1 MKRTFINISLALAL
15 AVTTGG
21 CNGWLDDVKQTST
34 VSDEIVWQDEA
45 YVDMNINAFYTFLDK
60 YGQFGEA
67 QFQGSLTESLTDAFK
82 YGSVA
87 LGHRAGHP
95 NNYVINPDAV
105 TPEGCIYNVWTKDLA
120 YGNIRQINQF
130 LSMQR
135 KYSSFSAEKN
145 LRWEAQARFFRGFI
159 YFQLAK
165 RHGGVILY
173 DNLPEGNDKA
183 RSSAAETWEFIY
195 QDLKFAADNLPKT
208 WDAGNKGRVTQGAA
222 YAMISRAMLYAE
234 RWQDAYNA
242 AAEVEKLNLYD
253 LEEEYANAWKG
264 NNKESILEFA
274 YQRDGGPNHSFDK
287 YYVPKCDGYD
297 FGALGTPTQEMV
309 ECYEDKNGNKVDWTP
324 WHGTTSVPPPYAQ
337 LEPRFAATVIY
348 AGSTWKG
355 KVMDCSV
362 GGTNG
367 EFMAYREQSY
377 SYGKTT
383 TGYFLRKLLDE
394 KLTDVNSVAS
404 SQTWV
409 EIRFAEVLL
418 NKAEAAFRLN
428 KPEEARTLMNRVR
441 ARKSVGLP
449 GKNSSGDTWFA
460 DYRNERKVELAYEGH
475 LFWDMRRWKLA
486 HIEYNN
492 YRCHGFKITNGTYE
506 YIDCD
511 YQDRKFSQ
519 KLYVLPIPVEE
530 LKNNALL
537 EQYDEWK

>member
-1 MKRTFINISLALAL
+1 MKKAFINISLALVL
-15 AVTTGG
+15 GLTTGG
-21 CNGWLDDVKQTST
+21 CNDWLDDVKQTST
-34 VSDEIVWQDEA
+34 VSDEIVWKDEA
-45 YVDMNINAFYTFLDK
+45 YVNMNINAFYTFLDK

-67 QFQGSLTESLTDAFK
+67 QFHGSLTESLTDAFK

-95 NNYVINPDAV
+95 NDYVTNPNAV
-105 TPEGCIYNVWTKDLA
+105 TPEGCLYNVWTKDLA
-120 YGNIRQINQF
+120 YGNIRQVNQF
-130 LSMQR
+130 LLMQS
-135 KYSSFSAEKN
+135 KYSSFSEEKN
-145 LRWEAQARFFRGFI
+145 KVWEAQARFFRGFI

-173 DNLPEGNDKA
+173 DKLPEGNDKA
-183 RSSAAETWEFIY
+183 RSTAKETWEFIY
-195 QDLKFAADNLPKT
+195 QDLKFAADNLPKE
-208 WDAGNKGRVTQGAA
+208 WDGGNKGRVTQGAA
-222 YAMISRAMLYAE
+222 YAMLSRAMLYAE
-234 RWQDAYNA
+234 RWQDAYDA
-242 AAEVEKLNLYD
+242 ADEVEKLNLYD
-253 LEEEYANAWKG
+253 LVDEYANAWKG

-274 YQRDGGPNHSFDK
+274 YQKDGGPNHSFDK
-287 YYVPKCDGYD
+287 YYVPKCDGYE
-297 FGALGTPTQEMV
+297 FGAMGTPTQEMV
-309 ECYEDKNGNKVDWTP
+309 ECYEDKTGNKVDWTP
-324 WHGTTSVPPPYAQ
+324 WHGTTSVRPPYEQ

-383 TGYFLRKLLDE
+383 TGYFLRKLMDE
-394 KLTDVNSVAS
+394 NLTDVSSVAS

-441 ARKSVGLP
+441 ARKSVNLP
-449 GKNSSGDTWFA
+449 GKNSSGDAWFA

-511 YQDRKFSQ
+511 YKDRKFSQ